1 MNSDTMTKNLTIKLL
16 AGLLLSFVT
25 LACAKPFTPSVPEA
39 DELVPVMFSADC
51 ATKSTGIT
59 DSSEDNIAR
68 WAVFA
73 FGADGSRSASSSTDA
88 TPVVLH
94 LKSGLKYTIAAVVNY
109 PETGPGALNMQ
120 AIRTLPDLSW
130 KVALLSD
137 NAPGHL
143 LMYGEDVFVPSPS
156 EPGTAAK
163 SKSINV
169 TRLVSRIEVRRI
181 SVDFSS
187 QPSLSGK
194 ALLLR
199 RIFITNAYRTTTYGA
214 DYTYADIS
222 FDRASWY
229 NTMGL
234 HRGESS
240 IAQLDNLLGDLD
252 LDVSISDGDSYAAEH
267 VYYAIPNPLPSGLD
281 SRDCSLWSARC
292 SRLVLECELDGSACY
307 YTVTLP
313 PMKRNVIYSA
323 GNILITGRGASD
335 PEATESTVDP
345 VITYTLEITKSGGSP
360 AGGLKIAAGS
370 SLQLKAILRRFADGV
385 LSETLDV
392 TSSVSWSASS
402 VPEGNAS
409 VNSAGVV
416 SGINAGPAIIGAKY
430 SPDGSPELSAS
441 VPISVITWSDD
452 WEDDPEIEL

>member
-1 MNSDTMTKNLTIKLL
+1 MNSDLMTIQLKIKLL
-16 AGLLLSFVT
+16 AGSLLTILAG
-25 LACAKPFTPSVPEA
+25 ACAKPLPFREPEKE
-39 DELVPVMFSADC
+39 DLVPVLFSAGC
-51 ATKSTGIT
+51 NTKTVHPDAQGESR
-59 DSSEDNIAR
+59 IAR
-68 WAVFA
+68 WTVFA
-73 FGADGSRSASSSTDA
+73 FGADGSKASGSSSRGDGL
-88 TPVVLH
+88 VLH
-94 LKSGLKYTIAAVVNY
+94 LKADMPYRIAAVANY
-109 PETGPGALNMQ
+109 PESGPGTLNHND
-120 AIRTLPDLSW
+120 IRGAGELAGKT
-130 KVALLSD
+130 ALLSD
-137 NAPGHL
+137 NAPGQL
-143 LMYGEDVFVPSPS
+143 MMYGEETFIPHSSGPG
-156 EPGTAAK
+156 EPAAEK
-163 SKSINV
+163 TVSV
-169 TRLVSRIEVRRI
+169 TRLVSRIEVRKI

-187 QPSLSGK
+187 RADLAGK
-194 ALLLR
+194 TLLLR
-199 RIFITNAYRTTTYGA
+199 GIFITNAYRTSCYGY
-214 DYTYADIS
+214 DYSYADLS
-222 FDRASWY
+222 SDRNAWY
-229 NTMGL
+229 NTMGW
-234 HRGESS
+234 HRGETAISE
-240 IAQLDNLLGDLD
+240 LDMLLGDSELD
-252 LDVSISDGDSYAAEH
+252 IPIADGGSYTEEH
-267 VYYAIPNPLPSGLD
+267 VFYAFPNPLPSGLD
-281 SRDCSLWSARC
+281 SRDCSLWSPRC

-335 PEATESTVDP
+335 PEATDSTVDP

-370 SLQLKAILRRFADGV
+370 SLQLKAILRKFADGV

-416 SGINAGPAIIGAKY
+416 SGINAGPAIISAKY